1 MSDQQT
7 MQTGS
12 VHDQMAAPASSADN
26 GHVLNKRVLI
36 VSTWAPPALGGPQ
49 NLYNIFSRIDGHQY
63 AIFTSIVNEFRAT
76 PHSGSRLPCRYY
88 FYDDAERF
96 PANPPG
102 TPLFIKGV
110 RKVRKGMMLLKRL
123 SGIIRRGFRIIKD
136 DHVDLLLGIS
146 DPGRALILT
155 YVLSQLSGK
164 PYALYLFDL
173 YRGNDF
179 PQPWKLISH
188 LVEPL
193 LFKHARRI
201 IVTNERTKQHYM
213 ERYGR
218 DIYDVVYNSVP
229 SETYE
234 AVRTDYNPKPPYTI
248 VFTGHIY
255 WPQERSVRNLLRAV
269 STMHDLSLRCLIYS
283 PNPPK
288 DLVKEYANHPGI
300 VFDVASHAD
309 MPAIQSRADVL
320 FLPFSWGTKSPDII
334 STASP
339 GKLTDYLI
347 AGRPILIHAPP
358 YAFVSRYA
366 REHHCGHVVDEEN
379 IQALQSGIKKLVEDT
394 AYARELIA
402 NARRVFYANHEAGP
416 NARKMCE
423 ILNAL

>member
-1 MSDQQT
+1 MEPMTAKDPLIDRTKNARPGPVAGQP
-7 MQTGS
+7 
-12 VHDQMAAPASSADN
+12 MA
-26 GHVLNKRVLI
+26 LNKRVLL
-36 VSTWAPPALGGPQ
+36 VSTWAPPTLGGPQ
-49 NLYNIFSRIDGHQY
+49 SLYNIFSKIDERNY
-63 AIFTSIVNEFRAT
+63 AILTSAVNERQTTRYA
-76 PHSGSRLPCRYY
+76 GVRLPCRYY
-88 FYDDAERF
+88 FYDDGEGF
-96 PANPPG
+96 PPNPPG
-102 TPLFIKGV
+102 TPLLIKGI
-110 RKVRKGMMLLKRL
+110 RKFRKGMLLVKRL
-123 SGIIRRGFRIIKD
+123 AGIIRRGLRIIQD

-155 YVLSQLSGK
+155 YVLSRLSGK

-179 PQPWKLISH
+179 PQPWGFISH

-201 IVTNERTKQHYM
+201 IVTNERTKQYYM

-234 AVRTDYNPKPPYTI
+234 AVRTDYHPKPPYTI

-269 STMHDLSLRCLIYS
+269 STMNDLSLRCLIYS

-300 VFDVASHAD
+300 VFDVASQAE
-309 MPAIQSRADVL
+309 MPAVQSRADVL
-320 FLPFSWGTKSPDII
+320 FLPFSWGTKSPHII

-358 YAFVSRYA
+358 YAFVSQYA
-366 REHHCGHVVDEEN
+366 REHRFGHVVDEES
-379 IQALQSGIKKLVEDT
+379 IPALQSGIRKLVQDH
-394 AYARELIA
+394 AYARELID
-402 NARRVFYANHEAGP
+402 NARRVFYAHHDAGS
-416 NARKMCE
+416 NAMKMRDV
-423 ILNAL
+423 LNAL